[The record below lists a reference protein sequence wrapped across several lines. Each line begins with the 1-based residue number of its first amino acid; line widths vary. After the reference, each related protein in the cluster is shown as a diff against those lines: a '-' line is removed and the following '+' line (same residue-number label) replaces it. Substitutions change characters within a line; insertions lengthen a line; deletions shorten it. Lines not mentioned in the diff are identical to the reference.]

1 MTTPNNRSSSGNR
14 PPGGGRNGYRCAFC
28 GSLFPQNRLMR
39 PPGQSRGGI
48 CFDCIRELANYI
60 AERSGKPPS
69 TPPGKPRSAG
79 SSGNGSGSPNDRV
92 ALTDKA
98 PPAVAARPTL
108 VPRAI
113 YDSLDAYVIGQDK
126 AKKTLAV
133 AVYNHFKRIR
143 SEAGVG
149 AGPGA
154 PNVEVQKS
162 NILLLGPTGSG
173 KTLLAETLARTL
185 EVPFA
190 ICDATSLTE
199 SGYVGEDV
207 ENILLRLIQAAEWDI
222 PRAEHGIIY
231 IDELDKIARKEG
243 VNRSITRDVAGE
255 GVQQELLKIIEGC
268 IANVPPQGG
277 RKHPHQEMLQINT
290 RNILF
295 ICGGAFDGLAEITA
309 KRLSTGA
316 AMGFLAH
323 NAAHNS
329 DKSGDKN
336 GSSAAPLE
344 QVSPEDLLQFGFI
357 PELVGRLPVVA
368 ALQPL
373 DRDALVRVLIE
384 PKNAIVKQYQQLF
397 RLDNVKLEF
406 TDDAL
411 AAAADRAL
419 SYQTGARILRHIV
432 EDALMEVMYEL
443 PSLADIGRCVVHGD
457 AILGSAS
464 PRLYRRAGGRHITIK
479 TALAQAQAANAAPRK
494 KSA

>member
-1 MTTPNNRSSSGNR
+1 MTTGSRNANRNSH
-14 PPGGGRNGYRCAFC
+14 RCVFC

-48 CFDCIRELANYI
+48 CFDCIRELANYV
-60 AERSGKPPS
+60 AERGGKK
-69 TPPGKPRSAG
+69 GRAAG
-79 SSGNGSGSPNDRV
+79 DGRAPNGNDRV
-92 ALTDKA
+92 E
-98 PPAVAARPTL
+98 PTEQATAKSGNSRGIV
-108 VPRAI
+108 VPRGI
-113 YDSLDAYVIGQDK
+113 YASLDSYVIGQEK

-133 AVYNHFKRIR
+133 AVYNHFKRVR
-143 SEAGVG
+143 DEA
-149 AGPGA
+149 ASQD
-154 PNVEVQKS
+154 VEVQKS
-162 NILLLGPTGSG
+162 NILLIGPTGSG

-207 ENILLRLIQAAEWDI
+207 ENILLRLIQSADWDV
-222 PRAEHGIIY
+222 PRAEQGIIY

-295 ICGGAFDGLAEITA
+295 ICGGAFDGLQEIIS
-309 KRLSTGA
+309 KRVSTGSS
-316 AMGFLAH
+316 MGFLAQ
-323 NAAHNS
+323 NPERAE
-329 DKSGDKN
+329 KN
-336 GSSAAPLE
+336 GNGTATLE
-344 QVSPEDLLQFGFI
+344 QVTPEDLLQFGFI

-373 DRDALVRVLIE
+373 DREDLVRVLVE
-384 PKNAIVKQYQQLF
+384 PKNAIVKQYQRLF
-397 RLDNVKLEF
+397 QLDNVRLEF

-411 AAAADRAL
+411 EAAAERAL
-419 SYQTGARILRHIV
+419 TYQTGARVLRHIV
-432 EDALMEVMYEL
+432 EDALLEVMYEL
-443 PSLADIGRCVVHGD
+443 PSLADIGRCVVHGE
-457 AILGSAS
+457 AIRGEAS
-464 PRLYRRAGGRHITIK
+464 PRLYRREGGRYLTLRSAI
-479 TALAQAQAANAAPRK
+479 AQAATLQK

>member
-1 MTTPNNRSSSGNR
+1 MTTGSRNANRNSH
-14 PPGGGRNGYRCAFC
+14 RCAFC
-28 GSLFPQNRLMR
+28 GSLFPQGRLMR
-39 PPGQSRGGI
+39 PPGQTRGGI
-48 CFDCIRELANYI
+48 CFDCIRELANYV
-60 AERSGKPPS
+60 AERGGKGRRESGS
-69 TPPGKPRSAG
+69 GGSPRSK
-79 SSGNGSGSPNDRV
+79 DRV
-92 ALTDKA
+92 E
-98 PPAVAARPTL
+98 PPEKPAGNPDPSPRNL
-108 VPRAI
+108 VPREI
-113 YDSLDAYVIGQDK
+113 YASLDAYVIGQEK

-143 SEAGVG
+143 NEA
-149 AGPGA
+149 AA
-154 PNVEVQKS
+154 PDVEVQKS
-162 NILLLGPTGSG
+162 NILLIGPTGSG

-207 ENILLRLIQAAEWDI
+207 ENILLRLIQAADWDI
-222 PRAEHGIIY
+222 PRAERGIIY

-295 ICGGAFDGLAEITA
+295 ICGGAFDGLQEIISRRVSSGSA
-309 KRLSTGA
+309 L
-316 AMGFLAH
+316 GFLAQNH
-323 NAAHNS
+323 DRA
-329 DKSGDKN
+329 DKN
-336 GSSAAPLE
+336 APTGALLE
-344 QVSPEDLLQFGFI
+344 QVTPEDLLQFGFI
-357 PELVGRLPVVA
+357 PELVGRLPIVS

-373 DRDALVRVLIE
+373 DRDDLVRVLTE

-397 RLDNVKLEF
+397 RIDNVKLEF

-411 AAAADRAL
+411 SAAAERAL
-419 SYQTGARILRHIV
+419 TYHTGARVLRHIV
-432 EDALMEVMYEL
+432 EDALLEVMYEL
-443 PSLADIGRCVVHGD
+443 PSLADIGRCVVQGD
-457 AILGSAS
+457 AIAGDAS
-464 PRLYRRAGGRHITIK
+464 PRLYRRSGGRYLTLK
-479 TALAQAQAANAAPRK
+479 SALAQANGPTRK

>member
-1 MTTPNNRSSSGNR
+1 MTTRS
-14 PPGGGRNGYRCAFC
+14 RNGNSNRNSYRCNFC
-28 GSLFPQNRLMR
+28 SSLFPQGRLMR
-39 PPGQSRGGI
+39 PPGQNRGGI
-48 CFDCIRELANYI
+48 CFDCIRELAAYV
-60 AERSGKPPS
+60 ADRGGKQRPEE
-69 TPPGKPRSAG
+69 GARRVPRAS
-79 SSGNGSGSPNDRV
+79 DRV
-92 ALTDKA
+92 ELTDNA
-98 PPAVAARPTL
+98 HAQAEPQPRTL
-108 VPRAI
+108 VPREI
-113 YDSLDAYVIGQDK
+113 YANLDAYVIGQEK

-143 SEAGVG
+143 GG
-149 AGPGA
+149 AEPSD
-154 PNVEVQKS
+154 VEVQKS
-162 NILLLGPTGSG
+162 NILLIGPTGSG

-207 ENILLRLIQAAEWDI
+207 ENILLRLIQAADWDI
-222 PRAEHGIIY
+222 PRAEQGIIY

-295 ICGGAFDGLAEITA
+295 ICGGAFDGLEDMIN
-309 KRLSTGA
+309 KRLSIGSS
-316 AMGFLAH
+316 MGFLATGH
-323 NAAHNS
+323 DRAERKPAE
-329 DKSGDKN
+329 
-336 GSSAAPLE
+336 SATLE
-344 QVSPEDLLQFGFI
+344 QVTPEDLLQFGFI
-357 PELVGRLPVVA
+357 PELVGRLPIVS

-373 DRDALVRVLIE
+373 DRKALVRVLIE
-384 PKNAIVKQYQQLF
+384 PKNAIVKQYQRLF
-397 RLDNVKLEF
+397 ALDEVALEF

-419 SYQTGARILRHIV
+419 TYQTGARVLRHIV

-443 PSLADIGRCVVHGD
+443 PSLGDIGRCVVHGD
-457 AILGSAS
+457 AINGDAS
-464 PRLYRRAGGRHITIK
+464 PRLYRRGGGRYLTLKSALARSNQETRRK
-479 TALAQAQAANAAPRK
+479 TA
-494 KSA
+494 

>member
-1 MTTPNNRSSSGNR
+1 MTTRNRNGNSNSNSSS
-14 PPGGGRNGYRCAFC
+14 RCAFC

-39 PPGQSRGGI
+39 PPGQNRGGI
-48 CFDCIRELANYI
+48 CFDCIRELAAYVTDRNDKQRNDVP
-60 AERSGKPPS
+60 ARRSGKGSERAEAAEP
-69 TPPGKPRSAG
+69 AG
-79 SSGNGSGSPNDRV
+79 SQ
-92 ALTDKA
+92 
-98 PPAVAARPTL
+98 AADSAATL
-108 VPRAI
+108 VPREI
-113 YDSLDAYVIGQDK
+113 YASLDAYVIGQEK

-143 SEAGVG
+143 SEAIT
-149 AGPGA
+149 PD
-154 PNVEVQKS
+154 VEVQKS
-162 NILLLGPTGSG
+162 NILLIGPTGSG

-207 ENILLRLIQAAEWDI
+207 ENILLRLIQAADWNI

-268 IANVPPQGG
+268 VANVPPQGG

-295 ICGGAFDGLAEITA
+295 ICGGAFDGLEEMIT
-309 KRLSTGA
+309 KRLSVGSS
-316 AMGFLAH
+316 MGFLATGPDRAD
-323 NAAHNS
+323 NAAN
-329 DKSGDKN
+329 
-336 GSSAAPLE
+336 ACTPLE

-357 PELVGRLPVVA
+357 PELVGRLPIVS

-373 DRDALVRVLIE
+373 DREALVRVLIE

-397 RLDNVKLEF
+397 AIDDVQLEF

-419 SYQTGARILRHIV
+419 AYHTGARILRHIV
-432 EDALMEVMYEL
+432 EDTLLEVMYEL
-443 PSLADIGRCVVHGD
+443 PSLRDIGRCVVHGD
-457 AILGSAS
+457 AINGEAS
-464 PRLYRRAGGRHITIK
+464 PRLYRRSGGRYLTLKAAMTRAHRSTERK
-479 TALAQAQAANAAPRK
+479 TA
-494 KSA
+494 